1 MHIHVSPIEALTTL
15 GYLIII
21 GFFWR
26 TLAARWSD
34 NKLGQAM
41 AYIY

>member
-1 MHIHVSPIEALTTL
+1 MRLDFSAIGFLEFACYAVIF
-15 GYLIII
+15 

-26 TLAARWSD
+26 TLAAKFHD
-34 NKLGQAM
+34 HPVGQAM

>member
-1 MHIHVSPIEALTTL
+1 MHIHVSPVEFLTTAC
-15 GYLIII
+15 YVVIF

-34 NKLGQAM
+34 NSVGQAM
-41 AYIY
+41 AYIF